1 MSQAMSMSRF
11 KKPLSLGYGYLML
24 GAVIWLLLVVSSV
37 PMILAVKTAVILLL
51 QIFTGNEFY
60 SRFTTSR

>member
-1 MSQAMSMSRF
+1 MSQAESISRF
-11 KKPLSLGYGYLML
+11 KKPLSVGRGYLML
-24 GAVIWLLLVVSSV
+24 GAVIWLLLIVSSV
-37 PMILAVKTAVILLL
+37 PIFLAVKIAVILLL